1 MLFKRIYMDKNA
13 NKKRNIKLRSSKYYL
28 NKQKTMRKLLF
39 LILTLIPMT
48 MSAYDALINGI
59 YYNRVSET
67 EVEVTYK
74 YNKYNSYSGDIVIPE
89 RVFYKEKE
97 FVVIGIGE
105 YAFYNCDG
113 LGTITLPETLTY
125 IDTNAFGNS
134 NITSIEIPQDVTTI
148 NDNAF
153 FGCSNLTAITLP
165 ENIATIGDKA
175 FSNCT
180 DLSYIYC
187 CSTTPPT
194 IEKNTF
200 DQEQYAWADLN
211 VPQGCIDT
219 YATAKYWEEFKV
231 KKEFDA
237 DGVTSVANERLTI
250 KEIFDLNGRKLSQ
263 TKQGVNIVRYANG
276 TTKKVI
282 VK

>member
-1 MLFKRIYMDKNA
+1 
-13 NKKRNIKLRSSKYYL
+13 
-28 NKQKTMRKLLF
+28 MRKLLL
-39 LILTLIPMT
+39 LILALIPMT

-74 YNKYNSYSGDIVIPE
+74 DGKYNSYSGDIVIPTQ
-89 RVFYKEKE
+89 VTYKDKD

-105 YAFYNCDG
+105 YAFYNCEG
-113 LGTITLPETLTY
+113 LGTIKFPETLTY
-125 IDTNAFGNS
+125 IGTNAFGNS

-153 FGCSNLTAITLP
+153 FGCSNLSTINLP
-165 ENIATIGDKA
+165 ENISTIGDKA
-175 FSNCT
+175 FSNCENLT
-180 DLSYIYC
+180 YIYC
-187 CSTTPPT
+187 YNTTPPT

-200 DQEQYAWADLN
+200 DQEQYTWADLY
-211 VPQGCIDT
+211 VPDGYLDT
-219 YATAKYWEEFKV
+219 YANAKYWENFQYKHEFN
-231 KKEFDA
+231 A
-237 DGVTSVANERLTI
+237 DGITFVANERLTI

-276 TTKKVI
+276 TTKKFI